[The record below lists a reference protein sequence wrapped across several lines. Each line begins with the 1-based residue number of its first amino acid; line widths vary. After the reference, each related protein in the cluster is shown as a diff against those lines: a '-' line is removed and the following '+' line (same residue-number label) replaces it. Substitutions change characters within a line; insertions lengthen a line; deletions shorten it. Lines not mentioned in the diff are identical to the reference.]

1 MSTVFKNGILIILII
16 LILHFLVKNHLKNV
30 NEEVCEKYDDQDNTD
45 IIASVLEEDEK
56 HLQSFIN
63 KIKQQESGK
72 REEPVQNFDALG
84 SQEFGTI
91 SKGGG
96 GFGDKFSSVDFGGL
110 NTI

>member
-30 NEEVCEKYDDQDNTD
+30 NEEVCEKYGNEDSTD
-45 IIASVLEEDEK
+45 LIASVLEEDEK

-63 KIKQQESGK
+63 NIKQQEHQHT
-72 REEPVQNFDALG
+72 REEHVSLQTGP
-84 SQEFGTI
+84 QEFGTI